1 MSEALRSIA
10 RNRESPVEHARR
22 LEAEA
27 RQIART
33 AADVLLCDLNL
44 IAGRCTE
51 IGTLASLPPGL
62 RDLLPRLGQQI
73 AEICEQARAID
84 ARAS

>member
-1 MSEALRSIA
+1 MSEAVRQIQ
-10 RNRESPVEHARR
+10 RETPVEHARR

-27 RQIART
+27 KQIARG
-33 AADVLLCDLNL
+33 AADALLVDLNL

-62 RDLLPRLGQQI
+62 RDLMPRLGEQI
-73 AEICEQARAID
+73 TAAIEQVRAID
-84 ARAS
+84 ARSA